1 MAIGGAF
8 PQLSAM
14 SSPLGFDRFDWAS
27 RINAL
32 AARRVFERVMK
43 PVVVRFPEPI
53 DQFEGFPL

>member
-14 SSPLGFDRFDWAS
+14 SSPPRLRLIRLGES
-27 RINAL
+27 LNAL

>member
-14 SSPLGFDRFDWAS
+14 SSPPRLRLIRLGES
-27 RINAL
+27 L

>member
-1 MAIGGAF
+1 LNRARVGHGHWRGFSPTLGDEFA
-8 PQLSAM
+8 PSA
-14 SSPLGFDRFDWAS
+14 SF
-27 RINAL
+27 